1 MPRLKRRT
9 YTLFPNLA
17 VRGRAS
23 GVLKAEHES
32 SKELRERSKTQQTAK
47 ELRVPRRQNADK
59 VTTDGRDRA
68 SSAKAGRKE
77 AQINTDVGK
86 LFLGERQMG
95 AGHTPIQDWMLL
107 FPCEARSESG
117 R

>member
-68 SSAKAGRKE
+68 SSAKAGRKRG
-77 AQINTDVGK
+77 TDKYRCG
-86 LFLGERQMG
+86 Q
-95 AGHTPIQDWMLL
+95 A
-107 FPCEARSESG
+107 FPG
-117 R
+117 